1 MVLGI
6 NPRVVPHS
14 PVAAF
19 VGTYAFD
26 LSGRTQ
32 LVQVVSDGG
41 FGTSKGGGDFASADG
56 GLRGEEREYSVGD
69 RGCF

>member
-19 VGTYAFD
+19 VGAYAFD

-41 FGTSKGGGDFASADG
+41 FGTGKDGGDFAATGG
-56 GLRGEEREYSVGD
+56 GLR
-69 RGCF
+69 

>member
-6 NPRVVPHS
+6 GPRIVLHL

-19 VGTYAFD
+19 VRTYAFD
-26 LSGRTQ
+26 LSCRAQ

-41 FGTSKGGGDFASADG
+41 FGAGKGGGDFAATGG
-56 GLRGEEREYSVGD
+56 GLRGEER
-69 RGCF
+69 